1 MMGTWKLHGNFFK
14 LGPQKGLYKRRTP
27 YYFQFAQHHF
37 KVWFCTITLF
47 VLFHVHA
54 FIYYHIKILFK
65 QVFALHIL
73 CSYLLFWFYIIGFRF
88 RPPFAIVYLGHCVVV
103 TYVQFDSN
111 IRVLYVFLGF
121 FKNMAQNTH
130 SDKGYAK
137 NLYRAAKTAVC

>member
-1 MMGTWKLHGNFFK
+1 MMGTWKLHGGFFK
-14 LGPQKGLYKRRTP
+14 LGPQKGLNKGRTP
-27 YYFQFAQHHF
+27 YYFQFVQHHF

-88 RPPFAIVYLGHCVVV
+88 RPPFAIVYLGH
-103 TYVQFDSN
+103 YVPWKSFCFQILFACDKITVN
-111 IRVLYVFLGF
+111 TPNATWWTVE
-121 FKNMAQNTH
+121 QNTM
-130 SDKGYAK
+130 K
-137 NLYRAAKTAVC
+137 NIIQHC